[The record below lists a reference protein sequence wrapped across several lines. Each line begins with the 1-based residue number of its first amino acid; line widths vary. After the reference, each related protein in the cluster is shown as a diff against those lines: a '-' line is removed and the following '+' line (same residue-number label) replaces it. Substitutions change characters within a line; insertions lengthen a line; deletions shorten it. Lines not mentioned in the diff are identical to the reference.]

1 MVEYAIRED
10 YINNGRIFS
19 SISLT
24 DDLDNNIKQLN
35 NKIIY
40 MNHHYSL
47 LISHGFGTDFFT
59 FKGHNLDHMIKC
71 LDYKLSEMKYYS
83 EVIKLEFI
91 RARDMINT
99 LETES
104 SYKERLNSEIKF
116 YALEG
121 CKLDNLISEIGKIKL
136 NLMNEYNQ
144 ELVSVYLNK
153 MHINELINLYREYL
167 KTGVIPIVNNSP
179 LNYLTLTDYVY
190 LINNQENNSF
200 IYLLE
205 YKCFLFKN
213 VNDLSSSIS
222 HYYFMCNEK
231 VKLFNL
237 LTNMKVNNQIDYNKK
252 NFFSIENFNDKILLE
267 KMLDSL
273 KTEVKSL
280 PERNNTNINL
290 PLEFRL
296 FKPITI
302 IVEENNLDEKL
313 DESFADERS
322 IFSKTSSEET
332 IKNIRNSSFINIL
345 AENNSSETIKRRSLI
360 DNELSSS
367 INRIDLSTNL
377 ITNVDP
383 SLTPYGTARDSDIS
397 PISPSSTESS
407 SDYGERS
414 FFETEDKD
422 SSLKPQ
428 LIINTSRGGNNF
440 ISKIKNLFG
449 FRK

>member
-1 MVEYAIRED
+1 M
-10 YINNGRIFS
+10 F
-19 SISLT
+19 
-24 DDLDNNIKQLN
+24 
-35 NKIIY
+35 
-40 MNHHYSL
+40 
-47 LISHGFGTDFFT
+47 
-59 FKGHNLDHMIKC
+59 
-71 LDYKLSEMKYYS
+71 
-83 EVIKLEFI
+83 
-91 RARDMINT
+91 
-99 LETES
+99 
-104 SYKERLNSEIKF
+104 
-116 YALEG
+116 
-121 CKLDNLISEIGKIKL
+121 
-136 NLMNEYNQ
+136 
-144 ELVSVYLNK
+144 
-153 MHINELINLYREYL
+153 
-167 KTGVIPIVNNSP
+167 
-179 LNYLTLTDYVY
+179 
-190 LINNQENNSF
+190 
-200 IYLLE
+200 
-205 YKCFLFKN
+205 
-213 VNDLSSSIS
+213 
-222 HYYFMCNEK
+222 
-231 VKLFNL
+231 
-237 LTNMKVNNQIDYNKK
+237 
-252 NFFSIENFNDKILLE
+252 FFSIENFNDKILLE

-280 PERNNTNINL
+280 PERDNTNVNL

-302 IVEENNLDEKL
+302 VIEENNF

-332 IKNIRNSSFINIL
+332 IKNVRNSSFINIL

-383 SLTPYGTARDSDIS
+383 SLIPYGTVRDSDIS

-422 SSLKPQ
+422 RSLKPQ